1 MFLRATAAAISMAL
15 AACGVDPAGP
25 TAEAGQSPYTLALV
39 GDPDLTLHPGERR
52 NLEVLLAGE
61 DQGPIANARLHF
73 GFQQGE
79 PAGGSL
85 EAEEVATD
93 DSGIAAASFLAG
105 ARPAAGPF
113 HVVVTAPGLRAEPVT
128 FRLSVVAL
136 RRTLAI
142 VPTPA
147 TRVSADEASATTLI
161 GVSSSVGLKVR
172 ELDADTGAPIPGDTI
187 SFTLPPVANA
197 RWSAGV
203 YRTAT
208 AQTGAGGKAQV
219 YLVATPA
226 AEGPWQVT
234 AQSIAGGPPV
244 LFNVTVQAAGSCSAN
259 AQCAPGQV
267 CTGDPPRCA
276 DDGGSSCADPR
287 NPCPPGFACAGG
299 VCEPADVSC
308 DPEAPACG
316 SGRCCDA
323 SALVCR
329 DVCPMS
335 CAAGTHCEPADT
347 CGEGSCVPDETVPDV
362 SGIWLTRHD
371 YRIRDALPFTVQET
385 FKALRLMD
393 QTLLGQLTIPG
404 LPGWLQAILNAF
416 VARLLQQ
423 YLPGWIQQLIHIS
436 DDLATILGNLRSEGA
451 MRLARGAD
459 VAHLKG
465 AEVWTSLV
473 FYWLPLCEGEIAGDP
488 GDPPQCARIDVV
500 TSDSGVDETAQCKG
514 EVLPSIQ
521 PRLSAFSATVA
532 KRGSAWVLDV
542 GPRQVKLEMGKVL
555 LILVDQLMSVVTAG
569 EYHCIDEATWCAP
582 GSGCIVDCEGLARD
596 VENATDG
603 IVDAGTVQEL
613 CGRGVRA
620 VGGIVEEALARAW
633 PITADTLDFSGSAT
647 ISGIADDGS
656 CDGGAVSG
664 ACAARLGKASWDKD
678 LNSSNAAVRD
688 ARDGKWTGHFFF
700 RLVERLPGAWEA
712 TRPWEY

>member
-1 MFLRATAAAISMAL
+1 
-15 AACGVDPAGP
+15 
-25 TAEAGQSPYTLALV
+25 
-39 GDPDLTLHPGERR
+39 LTLHPGEGR
-52 NLEVLLAGE
+52 NLEVLLSGE
-61 DQGPIANARLHF
+61 DRGPISNARVHF
-73 GFQQGE
+73 GFQQGD

-85 EAEEVATD
+85 ESEELTTD
-93 DSGIAAASFLAG
+93 DSGIASARFLAG
-105 ARPAAGPF
+105 ARPAAAPF
-113 HVVVTAPGLRAEPVT
+113 QVVATAPGRNAEPVA
-128 FRLSVVAL
+128 FRMSVVAL
-136 RRTLAI
+136 RRRLAI

-147 TRVSADEASATTLI
+147 TRVSADGASATTLI
-161 GVSSSVGLKVR
+161 GVSSSVGLRVR
-172 ELDADTGAPIPGDTI
+172 ELDADTGAPIAGDTI

-219 YLVATPA
+219 FLVTTPA

-234 AQSIAGGPPV
+234 AQSLAGGPPV

-259 AQCAPGQV
+259 AQCSPGQV

-276 DDGGSSCADPR
+276 DDGGSSCDDPR
-287 NPCPPGFACAGG
+287 HPCPPGFTCALG
-299 VCEPADVSC
+299 VCVAEGIC

-316 SGRCCDA
+316 SGKCCDP
-323 SALVCR
+323 SALACR
-329 DVCPMS
+329 DACPLS
-335 CAAGTHCEPADT
+335 CAAGMHCEPAAR
-347 CGEGSCVPDETVPDV
+347 CGEGACVPDETVPDV

-385 FKALRLMD
+385 FKALRLLD
-393 QTLLGQLTIPG
+393 QTLLGQLAIPG
-404 LPGWLQAILNAF
+404 LPGWLQAIVNAF

-451 MRLARGAD
+451 MRLTRGAD

-473 FYWLPLCEGEIAGDP
+473 FYWLPLCGGEIAGEP
-488 GDPPQCARIDVV
+488 SEPPECARIDVV
-500 TSDSGVDETAQCKG
+500 TSDSGIDETAQCKG
-514 EVLPSIQ
+514 EVLPAIR
-521 PRLSAFSATVA
+521 PRLSAFDAAVA
-532 KRGSAWVLDV
+532 KRGSTWVLNVDQ
-542 GPRQVKLEMGKVL
+542 RQVKLEMGKVL

-569 EYHCIDEATWCAP
+569 EYHCIDEATECAP
-582 GSGCIVDCEGLARD
+582 GGGCIVDCDGLARD
-596 VENATDG
+596 VENATGG
-603 IVDAGTVQEL
+603 IVDEGTVQEL

-620 VGGIVEEALARAW
+620 VGGIWAEALARAW

-647 ISGIADDGS
+647 ISGIADDWS

-678 LNSSNAAVRD
+678 LNSSNPAVRD
-688 ARDGKWTGHFFF
+688 GRDGKWTGHFFF
-700 RLVERLPGAWEA
+700 RLVDRLPGAWEA
-712 TRPWEY
+712 KRPWQY